1 MAGVVRE
8 KGGGEGEG
16 QGGREREREIERE
29 RERET
34 VYFANLY
41 IIVMI
46 FFPIAGGYFVAVR
59 GRLSPDKLLLN
70 N

>member
-1 MAGVVRE
+1 MERE
-8 KGGGEGEG
+8 
-16 QGGREREREIERE
+16 GGREREGERE
-29 RERET
+29 REREGGREGGREERER
-34 VYFANLY
+34 LSILQICII

-46 FFPIAGGYFVAVR
+46 FFSIAGRYFVAVR

>member
-1 MAGVVRE
+1 M
-8 KGGGEGEG
+8 GGGEGEG
-16 QGGREREREIERE
+16 QGGRERERE